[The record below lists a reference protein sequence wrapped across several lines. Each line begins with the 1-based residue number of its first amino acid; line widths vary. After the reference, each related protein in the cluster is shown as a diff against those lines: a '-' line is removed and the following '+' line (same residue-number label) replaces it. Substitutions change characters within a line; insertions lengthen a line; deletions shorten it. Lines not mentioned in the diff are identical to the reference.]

1 MSYKQIKIELYYS
14 ELDPYIQSDVKTL
27 ILLLEDLANL
37 ILQKEDKILKL
48 LNKNKVNA
56 QLELTILDSE
66 GIREINSQT
75 RNINKVT
82 DVLSFPNFEFSK
94 LNKLFDFSFKPYDYL
109 NPNAEQ
115 AVISLG
121 EILICPEKAKEQAN
135 NLGHSFMREFCFLYM
150 HGILHLM
157 GYDHLDK
164 DQAKIM
170 YSLQNKIIPELEVL
184 IIKHDFEV

>member
-14 ELDPYIQSDVKTL
+14 ELDPYIKSDVKTL

-37 ILQKEDKILKL
+37 ILQKEEKFLKL
-48 LNKNKVNA
+48 LDKNKVNA
-56 QLELTILDSE
+56 QLELTIIDSE
-66 GIREINSQT
+66 GIKEINRQT

-109 NPNAEQ
+109 NPNADH
-115 AVISLG
+115 AMISLG
-121 EILICPEKAKEQAN
+121 EILICPEKAKDQAN

-150 HGILHLM
+150 HGILHLI

-170 YSLQNKIIPELEVL
+170 YSLQNKIIPELEAL